1 MNITPEGSSMLTF
14 KTRSQPVELAERTS
28 EGFAVSLFWDRDRDG
43 RLWVS
48 VLHEDSG
55 EAFALDAAPD
65 NALDVFYHPFAYCL
79 PQAA

>member
-1 MNITPEGSSMLTF
+1 MLTF
-14 KTRSQPVELAERTS
+14 KPRIAPVELAERS
-28 EGFAVSLFWDRDRDG
+28 GDGFSVRLFWDRDRSG

-48 VLHEDSG
+48 VLREDSG
-55 EAFALDAAPD
+55 EAFAVDAAPD